1 MPIHA
6 GLTLWCTCIARAA
19 INYVRSTPTRTDE
32 NAEKADEH
40 TTGRDK
46 YINQKYLT
54 WAVDYGYIGGML
66 YILDIVMAEVKFT
79 ATNILLYQAAT
90 SILVCMLDI
99 LKVILFSKFVDK
111 GKMGNISM
119 LRKRLAQTL
128 SISKAVMLACFTK
141 VNIDMMYW
149 APLTDSVM
157 VIGDGEWYELHISQL
172 LVVYLEYLVI
182 SFIKDKIA
190 MQIFIGPLLICSII
204 VFFGES
210 SFSIHYAS
218 FFLSV
223 VLDQTV
229 HSLDRPLSVDIDSD
243 DGDSDDD
250 EHDNESNT
258 KPQLPSIPPQQPPQ
272 SRKTSMLKRSS
283 DYVIILPIIVEGNQ
297 ENFD

>member
-1 MPIHA
+1 M
-6 GLTLWCTCIARAA
+6 GL
-19 INYVRSTPTRTDE
+19 
-32 NAEKADEH
+32 
-40 TTGRDK
+40 
-46 YINQKYLT
+46 Q
-54 WAVDYGYIGGML
+54 
-66 YILDIVMAEVKFT
+66 
-79 ATNILLYQAAT
+79 
-90 SILVCMLDI
+90 
-99 LKVILFSKFVDK
+99 VIFFPKFVAK

-157 VIGDGEWYELHISQL
+157 VIGDGEWYELPISQL
-172 LVVYLEYLVI
+172 LVAYIEYLVI
-182 SFIKDKIA
+182 SFIKDEIA

-229 HSLDRPLSVDIDSD
+229 HNLDPTLSVV
-243 DGDSDDD
+243 
-250 EHDNESNT
+250 
-258 KPQLPSIPPQQPPQ
+258 QPPSTQSAQQ
-272 SRKTSMLKRSS
+272 SRKKNMLRRSS
-283 DYVIILPIIVEGNQ
+283 D
-297 ENFD
+297 